1 MLLSVLVRLSLGLG
15 EFFIILTVS
24 CVASS
29 AVSTGSDLTAFS
41 TPVRMS
47 SIGVYRGV
55 TAKFRPFCSSET
67 APSSNFWSLRLMTVS
82 VVVFVVGC
90 CVLCS
95 RVNFWSCL
103 VLQSSPSRVALLNV
117 SCSIRDQSRSKSTL
131 ARRKCI
137 FSSSR
142 DMLSNSRLF

>member
-1 MLLSVLVRLSLGLG
+1 VLRITVALPLSAGRMVRLVFSFKLFSAALSALVRLSLGIG

-24 CVASS
+24 CLASS

-55 TAKFRPFCSSET
+55 TAKFRHFCSSEA

-82 VVVFVVGC
+82 VVVFVVGR
-90 CVLCS
+90 CVL
-95 RVNFWSCL
+95 
-103 VLQSSPSRVALLNV
+103 
-117 SCSIRDQSRSKSTL
+117 
-131 ARRKCI
+131 
-137 FSSSR
+137 
-142 DMLSNSRLF
+142 